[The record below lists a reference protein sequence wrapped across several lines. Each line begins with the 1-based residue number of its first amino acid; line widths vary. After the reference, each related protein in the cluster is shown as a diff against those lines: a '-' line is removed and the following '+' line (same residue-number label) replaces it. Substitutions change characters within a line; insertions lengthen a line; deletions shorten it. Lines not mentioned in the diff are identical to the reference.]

1 MNVLGLSA
9 WFHDAAAS
17 LVVDG
22 QLVAFAQEERLT
34 KLAEDVE
41 TNAEGPEQEPEA
53 VEDATIGP
61 LSTVIRSKGFSWL
74 ATHHMAAI
82 YWSHAGTHFELKNVG
97 TWWASADVATL
108 PGGKLPDAVAED
120 FEGEFGDRRQ
130 EIVFIGVNMNEEA
143 ITAALD
149 GALTDTHYMST
160 EH

>member
-1 MNVLGLSA
+1 
-9 WFHDAAAS
+9 
-17 LVVDG
+17 
-22 QLVAFAQEERLT
+22 
-34 KLAEDVE
+34 
-41 TNAEGPEQEPEA
+41 
-53 VEDATIGP
+53 
-61 LSTVIRSKGFSWL
+61 
-74 ATHHMAAI
+74 MAAI

-149 GALTDTHYMST
+149 GALTDTLY